1 MVIIQTYCEINCAL
15 ITYKQM
21 TQKNLNQHQHDSP
34 TNMTHLR
41 NSWCFKY
48 WLANVTHKSHII
60 SAQHPQVNG
69 CLHLGPLYIPQWS
82 FQRIVSFQISKT
94 KQPIHLV
101 LYSCGLHQSCQ
112 SLSTQHRT
120 WQHSL
125 KKRQNMV
132 IIPTY
137 SEINCVLI
145 TYKQMTCINHKQHQH
160 NSPTN
165 MKPIRNN

>member
-1 MVIIQTYCEINCAL
+1 MVIIPTYCEINGAL

-21 TQKNLNQHQHDSP
+21 THINLKQHQHDSL
-34 TNMTHLR
+34 TNTTPIR

-48 WLANVTHKSHII
+48 WLANDTHKSHII
-60 SAQHPQVNG
+60 SAQHSQVKG
-69 CLHLGPLYIPQWS
+69 CLHLGPSSTPQWT
-82 FQRIVSFQISKT
+82 FQRIVSFQISKR
-94 KQPIHLV
+94 KQPIYLV
-101 LYSCGLHQSCQ
+101 LHSCGLHQSCQ

-120 WQHSL
+120 CQHSL

-137 SEINCVLI
+137 FEINGALI
-145 TYKQMTCINHKQHQH
+145 TYKQMTCINQKQHQH

-165 MKPIRNN
+165 TTLIRNN